1 MVGRMGHRGNVVAM
15 GMAAVLVASLCGV
28 GVQGQDLFAALDG
41 NGDNVVSQKEFRE
54 AVQYLAQKPASNGAE
69 AASVPGGTGRMHSG
83 LPFWPAFTSSVMMIL
98 ATEIGD
104 KTFFIAAVMS
114 MRNPRS
120 AVFLGAIGALIVMTI
135 LSAMMGLV
143 LPSILPRQYTHIIGG
158 LLFCYFGIKL
168 VYDAR
173 QLEANKV
180 SDELEEVEEELTGKK
195 NKKHEDGDSD
205 DDSEDVENGEGS
217 EGSGAANG
225 ATTGYKRSQSGFGQA
240 SGFRGQSF
248 GKVVGQSFLMSF
260 LAEWGD
266 RSQIATIAL
275 AAAKDPLGVVVG
287 GCLGHSM
294 CTGMAVIG
302 GRMLASKISERT
314 VSLFGGIIFCIF
326 GIHSLFF
333 ET

>member
-1 MVGRMGHRGNVVAM
+1 MVLLHF
-15 GMAAVLVASLCGV
+15 V
-28 GVQGQDLFAALDG
+28 GLYFM
-41 NGDNVVSQKEFRE
+41 F
-54 AVQYLAQKPASNGAE
+54 
-69 AASVPGGTGRMHSG
+69 
-83 LPFWPAFTSSVMMIL
+83 
-98 ATEIGD
+98 
-104 KTFFIAAVMS
+104 
-114 MRNPRS
+114 
-120 AVFLGAIGALIVMTI
+120 LIVS
-135 LSAMMGLV
+135 LFSAMMGLV
-143 LPSILPRQYTHIIGG
+143 LPSILPREYTHVFGG

-195 NKKHEDGDSD
+195 SKKREEGDSD
-205 DDSEDVENGEGS
+205 DGSADVENGEGS
-217 EGSGAANG
+217 EGSSGASNG
-225 ATTGYKRSQSGFGQA
+225 AGGYKRSQSGFGQA

-248 GKVVGQSFLMSF
+248 GTVVGQSFLMSF

>member
-1 MVGRMGHRGNVVAM
+1 MVGRMGRRGNVLAM
-15 GMAAVLVASLCGV
+15 GLMGVLVALLCGV

-41 NGDNVVSQKEFRE
+41 NGDHVVSQEEFRE
-54 AVQYLAQKPASNGAE
+54 AVQYLAQKPASATADE
-69 AASVPGGTGRMHSG
+69 ADGSGGHLHSE

-143 LPSILPRQYTHIIGG
+143 LPSLLPREYTHVIGG

-168 VYDAR
+168 VYDSR

-195 NKKHEDGDSD
+195 GKKHDEGDSD
-205 DDSEDVENGEGS
+205 DDDDVEKNGDVS
-217 EGSGAANG
+217 S
-225 ATTGYKRSQSGFGQA
+225 SSFGQA
-240 SGFRGQSF
+240 SGFRSQSP
-248 GKVVGQSFLMSF
+248 GKVILQSFLMSF

-302 GRMLASKISERT
+302 GRLLASKISERT
-314 VSLFGGIIFCIF
+314 VSLYGGLIFCIF